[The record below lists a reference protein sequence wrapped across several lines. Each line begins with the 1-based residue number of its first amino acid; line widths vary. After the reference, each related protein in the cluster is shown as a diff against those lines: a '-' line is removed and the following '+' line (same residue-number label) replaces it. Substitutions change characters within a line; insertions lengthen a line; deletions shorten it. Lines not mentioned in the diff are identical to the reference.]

1 MQSLSDYWDSFRIGG
16 PDSSAPDS
24 PIDSPLSLRFRPGD
38 RPAAHRNRAFS
49 DAMVLET
56 SRPALTPFHPAS
68 SLPEF
73 MESFGPLIFPLYRA
87 ALLRKRILIMAEAPV
102 HKPCNYG
109 NTSEL
114 EADNELL
121 LIKLQSMTCHC

>member
-1 MQSLSDYWDSFRIGG
+1 MQFLSDYWDSFRIGG

-24 PIDSPLSLRFRPGD
+24 PIGSPLSHRFRPGD
-38 RPAAHRNRAFS
+38 RPATHRNRAFS
-49 DAMVLET
+49 DAMVLEN

-109 NTSEL
+109 NASEIK
-114 EADNELL
+114 ADNELL
-121 LIKLQSMTCHC
+121 LTKLQSMTCHY

>member
-24 PIDSPLSLRFRPGD
+24 PIDSPLSLRFRPED
-38 RPAAHRNRAFS
+38 KPAAHRNRAFS
-49 DAMVLET
+49 DAMVLEN

-102 HKPCNYG
+102 LKPCNYG
-109 NTSEL
+109 ILPNLRLTM
-114 EADNELL
+114 N
-121 LIKLQSMTCHC
+121 CC